1 MPRIILVDD
10 DYDAV
15 FTFKYVLESY
25 NYEVDGFTDP
35 ILALKT
41 FSGEMLLFI
50 IHKNTNAG
58 LIKYMEESPRTVDLF
73 QEYVRTLRMFRR
85 RERHVDELQKLQR
98 ILYFVR

>member
-1 MPRIILVDD
+1 MNLTLCTIHNYILYSHYLRYCYIRHLVGAERSNDTRIMLVDD

-15 FTFKYVLESY
+15 FTFKYALESY
-25 NYEVDGFTDP
+25 NYEVNGFTDP

-58 LIKYMEESPRTVDLF
+58 LIKR
-73 QEYVRTLRMFRR
+73 
-85 RERHVDELQKLQR
+85 
-98 ILYFVR
+98 